1 MLSVITLFQ
10 ASKSI
15 WTSYYFISIIKDRS
29 SHIRLVGSAVIL
41 QLRFSKIIDMVQ
53 LFFFVVSG
61 VWCRRSCTQAS
72 ILLPASCVLM
82 DKSLH
87 LDTLHFL
94 PSLKGGKGHETIQ
107 CGCTH
112 L

>member
-1 MLSVITLFQ
+1 MLSVITLLQ

-15 WTSYYFISIIKDRS
+15 WTSYFISIIKDRS
-29 SHIRLVGSAVIL
+29 SHIRLEGSAVIL
-41 QLRFSKIIDMVQ
+41 QLGFSKIIDVVQ

-61 VWCRRSCTQAS
+61 VWCGRSCTQAS
-72 ILLPASCVLM
+72 ILLPAGCVLM

-87 LDTLHFL
+87 LDTLH
-94 PSLKGGKGHETIQ
+94 ETIQ

>member
-1 MLSVITLFQ
+1 MRIV
-10 ASKSI
+10 
-15 WTSYYFISIIKDRS
+15 
-29 SHIRLVGSAVIL
+29 VSAVIL
-41 QLRFSKIIDMVQ
+41 QMGFSKIVDVVQ

-61 VWCRRSCTQAS
+61 VWCGRSCTQAS
-72 ILLPASCVLM
+72 ILLPAGCVIM
-82 DKSLH
+82 NKSLH

-94 PSLKGGKGHETIQ
+94 PLLKGAKGHKTIE